1 MAKTGGKSEARS
13 DAASVALRSSL
24 AAATPRWISSAAP
37 ASYTLTEATTEF
49 MSFFTAELARIDA
62 FVRMY
67 VAELKFS
74 LSAQLRRPTID
85 LAMLTHVE
93 QQLCAID
100 RFIAVNMTGFRRV
113 ARLADTAAGGQSSL
127 YPLLYASIAA
137 SSSFNIDLGPILL
150 GLSDAYAA
158 ARASAADKK
167 KSDWVPPESFSRNTD
182 KYLVRLENLL
192 QVKCHIVRHLPVL
205 IFGRGS
211 SATGDFDV
219 SDSSLIT
226 SVYFDNDQLDVYH
239 GRLARE
245 EGETLVRTRWYGEAP
260 ADGSDTPIFVERKT
274 HHESWVAESSI
285 KERFPLQANL
295 LSRYVSGRW
304 TLDAAQKRLRRTMGD
319 REVEK
324 ALALASEIQNDVV
337 TRGLRPA
344 VRTMYRRSAFQLSS
358 SNDVRISIDTDLNLI
373 DETQLTYGELEWSPD
388 LLSRA
393 TASSVVSFPFAVLEI
408 KLAAD
413 VPVPWVDELL
423 ATGLLIEAPKF
434 SKFLSATALHQEGK
448 CKQLPAWWELI
459 AQVKDPN
466 DRTRGGA
473 LDAAYLSDGEE
484 SDDETIASIAATRA
498 VAKGD
503 HRRSRRASR
512 AGKRASTSVSPS
524 PRAAPATGGP
534 GGSTPLPPAPSTAP
548 EHSVTALP
556 AFKPKPLKVP
566 VKIEPK
572 TFFAN
577 ERTFLQWINTVVI
590 MAVVSTSFVSFGNA
604 AAQQV
609 GLILVVI
616 SLLFAFYALIVF
628 HWRRRAIR
636 ARDVTTAYDDQ
647 FGPALLVVL
656 LTVGMVF
663 AMILPL
669 TSTDTSDC
677 IC

>member
-1 MAKTGGKSEARS
+1 
-13 DAASVALRSSL
+13 
-24 AAATPRWISSAAP
+24 
-37 ASYTLTEATTEF
+37 
-49 MSFFTAELARIDA
+49 
-62 FVRMY
+62 
-67 VAELKFS
+67 
-74 LSAQLRRPTID
+74 
-85 LAMLTHVE
+85 
-93 QQLCAID
+93 
-100 RFIAVNMTGFRRV
+100 MTGFRRI
-113 ARLADTAAGGQSSL
+113 ARLADTASGSLASL
-127 YPLLYASIAA
+127 YPVLYASIAA
-137 SSSFNIDLGPILL
+137 SASFTIDLGPILL
-150 GLSDAYAA
+150 GLSDAHAA
-158 ARASAADKK
+158 ARASASDGQ

-182 KYLVRLENLL
+182 KYLVRLEHLL
-192 QVKCHIVRHLPVL
+192 EVKCHIVRHLPVL
-205 IFGRGS
+205 IFGRASSGDGS
-211 SATGDFDV
+211 FNV

-304 TLDAAQKRLRRTMGD
+304 SLDAAQKRLRRTMGD

-373 DETQLTYGELEWSPD
+373 DETQLSYGELEWSPD
-388 LLSRA
+388 LLDRA
-393 TASSVVSFPFAVLEI
+393 TASSVVTFPFAVLEI

-413 VPVPWVDELL
+413 MPVPWVDELL

-434 SKFLSATALHQEGK
+434 SKFLSATALHQETK
-448 CKQLPAWWELI
+448 CKQLPAWWDLI
-459 AQVKDPN
+459 ARVKDPA

-473 LDAAYLSDGEE
+473 LDAAYLSDGAE
-484 SDDETIASIAATRA
+484 SDDESIASLAATR
-498 VAKGD
+498 VVDKGD
-503 HRRSRRASR
+503 ARRSRRASR
-512 AGKRASTSVSPS
+512 AGKRASTSVSPGPRSSS
-524 PRAAPATGGP
+524 PASRSTQTAA
-534 GGSTPLPPAPSTAP
+534 SNNLPPAPSTVP
-548 EHSVTALP
+548 EHSVDALP

-590 MAVVSTSFVSFGNA
+590 ISVVSTSFVSFGNA

-616 SLLFAFYALIVF
+616 SLLFAFYALAVF

-669 TSTDTSDC
+669 TATDTSDC